1 MMKVFQDLDV
11 DGSVEGTSFIK
22 TGGTSS
28 QFLKA
33 DGSIDSTTYA
43 GAYVHPSYATTN
55 INTSTSTIID
65 AITTN
70 STGHIT
76 AMSTRVLTLANLGY
90 TGATNANNYVLPFT
104 DNSSNWNTAHGWG
117 DHSTEGYISSVS
129 GNWTGTFDGQE
140 GTYYLDYNNFTN
152 TPTIPG
158 AYVHPDY
165 VTTNINT
172 SGSTII
178 DSITTNATGH
188 ITAMGTRVLTLANLG
203 YTGATDANNYVLPTN
218 LAGDDFSIDTTALS
232 GATVISDL
240 DVNISTDASGRVTDA
255 NGTVATRELTLGDLG
270 FTGATNA
277 NNYVHPT
284 YNGDDF
290 SIDTTALTGAVVI
303 SDLDINIT
311 TDTSGHVTDANA
323 TVGTRT
329 LTLANLGYTGAT
341 DANNYVLPS
350 AGIGAGTYGTV
361 GDSSKIDEITVDA
374 QGRVTAISTGNTGNV
389 TPTNGATFTNKQ
401 GSNSQWTNDENYIT
415 AAGNTQRSDEE
426 IRDVAAAQWID
437 GTNTTVVVDDAANT
451 IKINA
456 TGGSSGIDGSGTA
469 KFIPRFSD
477 SDTLT
482 DSSIYE
488 DNDGNILI
496 NSSTIGD
503 GALNV
508 YQTTTDPSLHIVT
521 NDAGASAGPIIKMER
536 DSSTP
541 ADDDLLG
548 KIEFV
553 GKDSNGGDTTY
564 GQLQG
569 YIYDTTVGSSL
580 RGGFKLQSFQSST
593 MHTSLET
600 VGSRGYLHNSW
611 YVNDDL
617 VITGTGTLGIET
629 GATIELNNSS
639 GQAGKVLTSQGA
651 SSPTWEPMVSSDVS
665 EGGTGS
671 VLISN
676 MVKITAAAHTSLG
689 AGADADTLYIIVG

>member
-55 INTSTSTIID
+55 INTS
-65 AITTN
+65 
-70 STGHIT
+70 
-76 AMSTRVLTLANLGY
+76 
-90 TGATNANNYVLPFT
+90 
-104 DNSSNWNTAHGWG
+104 
-117 DHSTEGYISSVS
+117 
-129 GNWTGTFDGQE
+129 
-140 GTYYLDYNNFTN
+140 
-152 TPTIPG
+152 
-158 AYVHPDY
+158 
-165 VTTNINT
+165 
-172 SGSTII
+172 GSTIV
-178 DSITTNATGH
+178 DSITTNSTGH

-203 YTGATDANNYVLPTN
+203 FTGATNANYITNNNQLTNGAGYVTTDTDTVYTHPTYTGADTSVASGALTGAAIFSELNVNVTTDTLGHVTNTFANVSTRTLT
-218 LAGDDFSIDTTALS
+218 LADLGYTGDTGANSYTHPSHPGDDISIDS
-232 GATVISDL
+232 GALTGAVVISDIDL
-240 DVNISTDASGRVTDA
+240 NVTTDTLGHVTDA
-255 NGTVATRELTLGDLG
+255 NATLATRTLTLANLG

-277 NNYVHPT
+277 NFIQNNNQLS
-284 YNGDDF
+284 NGAGYAVGTI
-290 SIDTTALTGAVVI
+290 STSESNNTIVKRTTAGYIHTSYFNGSGTFATSGASSGMGVFTGANG
-303 SDLDINIT
+303 SDT
-311 TDTSGHVTDANA
+311 YGRSYTAGAA
-323 TVGTRT
+323 RT
-329 LTLANLGYTGAT
+329 LLNVADGAT
-341 DANNYVLPS
+341 NVTNNNQIANGAGYITS
-350 AGIGAGTYGTV
+350 AG
-361 GDSSKIDEITVDA
+361 
-374 QGRVTAISTGNTGNV
+374 NT
-389 TPTNGATFTNKQ
+389 
-401 GSNSQWTNDENYIT
+401 
-415 AAGNTQRSDEE
+415 NTQRSDEE

-496 NSSTIGD
+496 NSSTVGD

>member
-165 VTTNINT
+165 AATNINT
-172 SGSTII
+172 SGATIVDI
-178 DSITTNATGH
+178 ITTNATGH
-188 ITAMGTRVLTLANLG
+188 VTALGTRTLTLANLG
-203 YTGATDANNYVLPTN
+203 YTGASDANNYVLPTN
-218 LAGDDFSIDTTALS
+218 LAGDDFSIDTTAL
-232 GATVISDL
+232 
-240 DVNISTDASGRVTDA
+240 
-255 NGTVATRELTLGDLG
+255 
-270 FTGATNA
+270 TGAT
-277 NNYVHPT
+277 
-284 YNGDDF
+284 
-290 SIDTTALTGAVVI
+290 VI

-311 TDTSGHVTDANA
+311 TDTSGRVTDANG
-323 TVGTRT
+323 TVATRT

-341 DANNYVLPS
+341 NANN
-350 AGIGAGTYGTV
+350 
-361 GDSSKIDEITVDA
+361 ITNNN
-374 QGRVTAISTGNTGNV
+374 QI
-389 TPTNGATFTNKQ
+389 TNG
-401 GSNSQWTNDENYIT
+401 ENYIT

-488 DNDGNILI
+488 DNDGGIHI
-496 NSSTIGD
+496 NTTTLGE
-503 GALNV
+503 GALSV
-508 YQTTTDPSLHIVT
+508 YQTTTDPSLHILT

-553 GKDSNGGDTTY
+553 GKDSGSSDVTY

-569 YIYDTTVGSSL
+569 YIYDTTVGANL
-580 RGGFKLQSFQSST
+580 RGGFKLQSFHST
-593 MHTSLET
+593 TMYTNLET
-600 VGSRGYLHNSW
+600 VGSRGYLHNNW
-611 YVNDDL
+611 YVKDDI
-617 VITGTGTLGIET
+617 VIEGTGSISIDS
-629 GATIELNNSS
+629 GATIELNNSF
-639 GQAGKVLTSQGA
+639 GQPGKVLTSQGA
-651 SSPTWEPMVSSDVS
+651 SSPTWEPVVGTDVT

-671 VLISN
+671 VPIFN

>member
-55 INTSTSTIID
+55 INTS
-65 AITTN
+65 
-70 STGHIT
+70 
-76 AMSTRVLTLANLGY
+76 
-90 TGATNANNYVLPFT
+90 
-104 DNSSNWNTAHGWG
+104 
-117 DHSTEGYISSVS
+117 
-129 GNWTGTFDGQE
+129 
-140 GTYYLDYNNFTN
+140 
-152 TPTIPG
+152 
-158 AYVHPDY
+158 
-165 VTTNINT
+165 
-172 SGSTII
+172 GSTIV
-178 DSITTNATGH
+178 DSITTNSTGH

-203 YTGATDANNYVLPTN
+203 FTGATNANYITNNNQLTNGAGYVTTDTDTVYTHPTYTGADTSVASGALTGAAIFSELNVNVTTDTLGHVTNTFANVSTRTLT
-218 LAGDDFSIDTTALS
+218 LADLGYTGDTGANSYTHPSHPGDDISIDS
-232 GATVISDL
+232 GALTGAVVISDIDL
-240 DVNISTDASGRVTDA
+240 NVTTDTLGHVTDA
-255 NGTVATRELTLGDLG
+255 NATLATRTLTLANLG

-277 NNYVHPT
+277 NFIQNNNQLS
-284 YNGDDF
+284 NGAGYAVGTI
-290 SIDTTALTGAVVI
+290 STSESNNTIVKRTTAGYIHTSYFNGSGTFATSGASSGMGVFTGANG
-303 SDLDINIT
+303 SDT
-311 TDTSGHVTDANA
+311 YGRSYTAGAA
-323 TVGTRT
+323 RT
-329 LTLANLGYTGAT
+329 LLNVADGAT
-341 DANNYVLPS
+341 NVTNNNQIANGAGYITS
-350 AGIGAGTYGTV
+350 AG
-361 GDSSKIDEITVDA
+361 
-374 QGRVTAISTGNTGNV
+374 NT
-389 TPTNGATFTNKQ
+389 
-401 GSNSQWTNDENYIT
+401 
-415 AAGNTQRSDEE
+415 NTQRSDEE

-548 KIEFV
+548 QIQFV
-553 GKDSNGGDTTY
+553 GKDSSANNITY
-564 GQLQG
+564 GGIQG
-569 YIYDTTVGSSL
+569 YIYDKDVGAQL
-580 RGGFKLQSFQSST
+580 RGGVKLQSFQSAT
-593 MHTSLET
+593 TYTSLET
-600 VGSRGYLHNSW
+600 VGSRGYLNNSW
-611 YVNDDL
+611 YVNDEI
-617 VITGTGTLGIET
+617 VITGTADLGIET
-629 GATIELNNSS
+629 GATIELNGSS
-639 GQAGKVLTSQGA
+639 GQIGKVLTSQG
-651 SSPTWEPMVSSDVS
+651 SSTPTWEPVVGSDVS

-671 VLISN
+671 VVIGN
-676 MVKITAAAHTSLG
+676 MVKITAAAHSALG